1 MVCRASWGERE
12 SSGGNDD
19 ENERTRLVEV
29 RPTGPVSSCNG
40 GWTALIDNRQEH
52 QPLSRAVASRPLL
65 YIEVSHLE
73 RRLLLQPLLERELQ
87 ELRVRRALVQRDR
100 RTCRSI
106 RLVRR
111 RRRHL
116 SGRRRFLCGWRRRC
130 RCRCV
135 VRTQTARRRW
145 RRRRR
150 RRRRRTRRSRRRRRR
165 RRNRYRTG
173 IYPDK
178 SLTVDGDRGD
188 QV

>member
-87 ELRVRRALVQRDR
+87 ELRVRRALGKRDR
-100 RTCRSI
+100 RTCSGQHPPRPSSSAAAPE
-106 RLVRR
+106 RPAPVPLRMAPAVPMSMPMRR
-111 RRRHL
+111 PRPKPPAVAGAGGAGGGGGGG
-116 SGRRRFLCGWRRRC
+116 GRGGGGGGG
-130 RCRCV
+130 V
-135 VRTQTARRRW
+135 GTAMKPV
-145 RRRRR
+145 
-150 RRRRRTRRSRRRRRR
+150 
-165 RRNRYRTG
+165 

-178 SLTVDGDRGD
+178 T
-188 QV
+188 QNP

>member
-29 RPTGPVSSCNG
+29 RPTGPVSSCND

-100 RTCRSI
+100 RTCSSI

-135 VRTQTARRRW
+135 ARTQTARRR
-145 RRRRR
+145 
-150 RRRRRTRRSRRRRRR
+150 
-165 RRNRYRTG
+165 
-173 IYPDK
+173 
-178 SLTVDGDRGD
+178 
-188 QV
+188 